1 MKRKKRRIRNGQ
13 IFLNLL
19 PCIAAL
25 GVSGTILCKTYG
37 PDITEAYNQWKIQNK
52 YLNGSYSFELDIP
65 SWDDIK
71 ERFGFKEETVG
82 NEPTE
87 VVELPITITEP
98 VDIEPVQEDTIEEVI
113 EEEPEPV
120 IYPEYTSSEL
130 LDSGYE
136 FMDIDFD
143 GLKEQNPD
151 IVGWIDVPG
160 TSISYPVV
168 QGEDNDFYLHHDL
181 DGNESINGTIFI
193 DNRVDLDLGDD
204 SSTIQNCPIGFY
216 GHHMNPNRAIKMF
229 QPLMKYKEKGFVD
242 SHPFAVYYS
251 PEGVYK
257 LDIFADQYYE
267 GASDEGLFTN
277 QLYDEDQY
285 VEFINTLTGN
295 SSFNTGI
302 IPEYGDKIGYL
313 ITCSYEKENY
323 RYAIWYRAVKQYTNE
338 IDMQNSE
345 EESKTL
351 TLN

>member
-87 VVELPITITEP
+87 VVELPITITDP

-242 SHPFAVYYS
+242 GHPFAVYYS

-277 QLYDEDQY
+277 QLYDEDKY